1 MSWWPKFHLW
11 IKKLRKEF
19 NSQVHN
25 ISHLAY
31 LETFDFQKSFNVDE
45 EPEFHGFTD
54 ADVQDKPEVAKV
66 SFSSDEDFDIKE
78 KFMQG
83 SEPPLVVDFVDFS
96 TNDNND

>member
-1 MSWWPKFHLW
+1 MKTTCIIPF
-11 IKKLRKEF
+11 
-19 NSQVHN
+19 SQVHN
-25 ISHLAY
+25 ISHLPF

-45 EPEFHGFTD
+45 DPEFHGFTD

-66 SFSSDEDFDIKE
+66 SFSSDEDTKK